1 MDAEIWNG
9 YKIRRLE
16 TKYFSDLVT
25 ISQSAFGL
33 TPKES
38 YFIMKNDT
46 KLWGDPHL
54 GFIAFDTN
62 DKPAAF
68 YGVYA
73 CVIEVDGK
81 EIKVVQSGDTMTH
94 KDHTGKGLFTKLA
107 QMTYDLCKELNY
119 EFVFGFPN
127 YNSYPGFVK
136 KLNWVCPGNLN
147 EYRLKV
153 KTLPLVKVA
162 KKYPISKLLL
172 KLYFDLINSFYSEK
186 DKYFENSIFSGGQGG
201 LKRTRGFVNY
211 KLKCGGSYIV
221 SIGGVKVWLKQDGF
235 LYIGDIDV
243 NSNLNFNEFAKELK
257 KYCFLIGADTISFI
271 TTPGTFLDNEFK
283 KIATPIESLPYGWCD
298 FNSGIDFSKIGF
310 VMADIDTF

>member
-1 MDAEIWNG
+1 MWVDTIEANPEWAAVAEQ
-9 YKIRRLE
+9 E
-16 TKYFSDLVT
+16 
-25 ISQSAFGL
+25 
-33 TPKES
+33 
-38 YFIMKNDT
+38 
-46 KLWGDPHL
+46 
-54 GFIAFDTN
+54 
-62 DKPAAF
+62 
-68 YGVYA
+68 
-73 CVIEVDGK
+73 
-81 EIKVVQSGDTMTH
+81 
-94 KDHTGKGLFTKLA
+94 
-107 QMTYDLCKELNY
+107 CKENNFSNGAIY
-119 EFVFGFPN
+119 
-127 YNSYPGFVK
+127 SK
-136 KLNWVCPGNLN
+136 QIN
-147 EYRLKV
+147 EWHPEL
-153 KTLPLVKVA
+153 
-162 KKYPISKLLL
+162 IES
-172 KLYFDLINSFYSEK
+172 YFDLINSFYSEK